1 MVSNGSNGSH
11 GADRSNG
18 THGAVADAVATAVK
32 FPQAEEVSAPVP
44 YDADALV
51 AALLEIVSQRTG
63 YPPDMLDPTL
73 DLEADLGIDSIKRV
87 EILNSFRK
95 ILPEAKQ
102 TQLESGIE
110 ELAGT
115 KTLEGIIAWIRKEP
129 VALDDAT
136 TEPANG
142 NGKHPGSDL
151 NVKIDGAP
159 VNFDVVGKLDDSH
172 GNGGNG
178 NGNGNGHSHG
188 NGNGNGNGHG
198 HDNGHNGNGGGNGKV
213 SHTEPAVAVK
223 KNLQHD
229 LDEVTKALER
239 TVAIQGEMKRAL
251 VQVTDLPKLEA
262 KPALA
267 GTWVLTSDGSGFAE
281 KIQKTWTGAG
291 AKAVLVTHDAAAVSG
306 GANVD
311 LLDLTQVT
319 ARLDAIRAEHGA
331 INGFVHAVGIGDAVD
346 KKGLG
351 TKSLFVIAKA
361 MDAELTAPSAK
372 AAGVVVVTRMG
383 GNFESAG
390 KISTRH
396 GAHTQAGM
404 VGVLKSLAK
413 EWSGVKCKVID
424 FALNLS
430 AEQVA
435 QAALE
440 EISSTDPRIEIGRG
454 ANCERVGLDV
464 SYAELSESKTLPEGL
479 DSNSVI
485 LVTGGARGIT
495 AEIASDLAEM
505 LQPNLVLVGRAEQ
518 PSLEEDAATTGLNTP
533 KELKAAIME
542 QLKQQKKPLSIAQVE
557 QIYQKLLRD
566 REIRN
571 NLKRLESLGAK
582 VHYYSTD
589 VKDEVA
595 FGNCIKSIY
604 EKFGRIDGVVNGAG
618 IIEDGFVK
626 QKSLESFERV
636 YDTKVIS
643 STTLAKNIKFDSL
656 KFMFLFSS
664 VVGRTG
670 NAGQTDYVAANET
683 VNKLAAELNQTTN
696 ARVAS
701 LMWGPWKGGMANP
714 ELESIFARYG
724 WAMIAPEEGRKSFRK
739 ELLAGAKKDAEVILV
754 AELVKDLHAPKG
766 TGARLHGIE
775 AQKLSAV
782 AHEFHL
788 TLNPAQDVYLKDHT
802 FDGVPVMPMAVALEL
817 MTEAVQSVYPDWTCV
832 RVHNLDIPSGIVFDT
847 NSKQISVM
855 VEEQTRNEAGLFVE
869 GSLSVSYPRKR
880 MNFKATFEL
889 VSKSTESTNGKQHI
903 DLSQIPAVIPVKVAG
918 LEELKSL
925 DEPLDST
932 LTVNEI
938 YSEYLFHGP
947 LFQHITSVEAVGV
960 DGIVGK
966 LKISDPAHC
975 IPTSAGQ
982 QWSVDPIL
990 LDSAMQLAGVWVRRF
1005 LEITTLPTG
1014 FRKLHLLQPLKQ
1026 TNYLVRAFMDSKITT
1041 SNLACHVGVYSES
1054 GELVLLLESLG
1065 GVGSKSLNRL
1075 ASTGASTG
1083 SVR

>member
-1 MVSNGSNGSH
+1 
-11 GADRSNG
+11 
-18 THGAVADAVATAVK
+18 
-32 FPQAEEVSAPVP
+32 
-44 YDADALV
+44 
-51 AALLEIVSQRTG
+51 
-63 YPPDMLDPTL
+63 
-73 DLEADLGIDSIKRV
+73 
-87 EILNSFRK
+87 
-95 ILPEAKQ
+95 
-102 TQLESGIE
+102 
-110 ELAGT
+110 
-115 KTLEGIIAWIRKEP
+115 
-129 VALDDAT
+129 
-136 TEPANG
+136 
-142 NGKHPGSDL
+142 
-151 NVKIDGAP
+151 
-159 VNFDVVGKLDDSH
+159 
-172 GNGGNG
+172 
-178 NGNGNGHSHG
+178 
-188 NGNGNGNGHG
+188 
-198 HDNGHNGNGGGNGKV
+198 
-213 SHTEPAVAVK
+213 
-223 KNLQHD
+223 
-229 LDEVTKALER
+229 
-239 TVAIQGEMKRAL
+239 
-251 VQVTDLPKLEA
+251 
-262 KPALA
+262 
-267 GTWVLTSDGSGFAE
+267 
-281 KIQKTWTGAG
+281 
-291 AKAVLVTHDAAAVSG
+291 
-306 GANVD
+306 
-311 LLDLTQVT
+311 
-319 ARLDAIRAEHGA
+319 
-331 INGFVHAVGIGDAVD
+331 
-346 KKGLG
+346 
-351 TKSLFVIAKA
+351 
-361 MDAELTAPSAK
+361 
-372 AAGVVVVTRMG
+372 
-383 GNFESAG
+383 
-390 KISTRH
+390 
-396 GAHTQAGM
+396 M
-404 VGVLKSLAK
+404 VGVLISLAK
-413 EWSGVKCKVID
+413 EWYGVKCKAID

-440 EISSTDPRIEIGRG
+440 EISSTDLRTEIGRG
-454 ANCERVGLDV
+454 ANLERVGLDV
-464 SYAELSESKTLPEGL
+464 SYAELSESNTLPEGL

-495 AEIASDLAEM
+495 AEIAADLAEL
-505 LQPNLVLVGRAEQ
+505 LQPNLVLVGRAEL
-518 PSLEEDAATTGLNTP
+518 PSAEEEKATLGLNTP

-542 QLKQQKKPLSIAQVE
+542 QLREQKKPLSIAQVE

-566 REIRN
+566 REIRE
-571 NLKRLESLGAK
+571 NLKRLEKLGAK

-595 FGNCIKSIY
+595 FGSCIQSIY

-636 YDTKVIS
+636 YDTKVVS

-683 VNKLAAELNQTTN
+683 VNKLAAELNQAGS

-739 ELLAGAKKDAEVILV
+739 ELLAGPKKDAEVMLV
-754 AELVKDLHAPKG
+754 AELVKDIDAPKG
-766 TGARLHGIE
+766 AGARLHGIE

-802 FDGVPVMPMAVALEL
+802 FDGVPVMPMAFALEL
-817 MTEAVQSVYPDWTCV
+817 MAEAVQSVYPDWTCV
-832 RVHNLDIPSGIVFDT
+832 RVHNLDIPSGIIFDT

-855 VEEQTRNEAGLFVE
+855 VEEQSRSEAGLFVE

-880 MNFKATFEL
+880 MNFKASFEL
-889 VSKSTESTNGKQHI
+889 VSQTVAAANSGKGKI
-903 DLSQIPAVIPVKVAG
+903 DLSQIPDVIPVSIGG
-918 LEELKSL
+918 LDELKSL
-925 DEPLDST
+925 DEPLEST
-932 LTVNEI
+932 LTVKEI

-966 LKISDPAHC
+966 LKVSDPAHC
-975 IPTSAGQ
+975 IPTSADQ
-982 QWSVDPIL
+982 QWSIDPVL

-1041 SNLACHVGVYSES
+1041 SNLACHVGIYSES